1 MESTSHLPILKRA
14 GAVLLVVGL
23 IDVAV
28 MIYCIINSVSYSSSF
43 NIFAVAA
50 GIFLLRGNLRA
61 ASIVRWIAVF
71 MFSAFS
77 GLLLVWPFMQPIDL
91 TLTQARLSP
100 LASAAS
106 LALMAFVL
114 ALLLWLYREL
124 GRAPIL
130 EARVAAG
137 RKVRDMRIPAAV
149 GAGCVVAIAIFLTV
163 LLGGETA
170 AKAKALAQQ
179 QLGTGYNY
187 HVSSLQ
193 IGSSSAGTNVAAVVT
208 AWNEKEV
215 RNVPIT
221 WREQ

>member
-1 MESTSHLPILKRA
+1 
-14 GAVLLVVGL
+14 
-23 IDVAV
+23 
-28 MIYCIINSVSYSSSF
+28 MIYCIFNSVSYSSSF

-50 GIFLLRGNLRA
+50 GIFLLRGNLRT
-61 ASIVRWIAVF
+61 ASVVRWFAVF

-77 GLLLVWPFMQPIDL
+77 GVLLVWSFVQPLDL
-91 TLTQARLSP
+91 TLTEARLSP
-100 LASAAS
+100 LASVTWM
-106 LALMAFVL
+106 ALTAFVL

-130 EARVAAG
+130 EANAAAG
-137 RKVRDMRIPAAV
+137 RKVRDMRIPAAIGLGFV
-149 GAGCVVAIAIFLTV
+149 IATTIFVTV

-179 QLGTGYNY
+179 QLGTGYSY

-193 IGSSSAGTNVAAVVT
+193 IRSSSAGTNVAANVT

-215 RNVPIT
+215 RDVSIA